1 MPDGDAP
8 RVKNLVHEMEVWKQ
22 RCAGELITQKNW
34 DATWGFLKT
43 PRTEEPDG
51 HEAQAL
57 KKVFDKFDINKD
69 GTLSVFEFAKGLVP
83 ADARVP
89 PFTSICKFLG
99 KHDKDSN
106 FVIDFGEFIRLAASL
121 KAGKLP
127 GIGPL
132 DVVTMKKPSP
142 SDMLEAGQ
150 SRQEMPKSIQKMLNS
165 DLGDTKDN
173 TDTVPPKFKQ
183 RLDKLKPPKERFT
196 HPVTTQQEV
205 GWHKPIE
212 MFGVSHHGR
221 RMCQDLWAEKNP
233 DQHRF

>member
-43 PRTEEPDG
+43 PRTEEPDSAEG
-51 HEAQAL
+51 QAL
-57 KKVFDKFDINKD
+57 KKVFDKFDVNKD
-69 GTLSVFEFAKGLVP
+69 GSLSVFEFAKMLTSAGKE
-83 ADARVP
+83 P
-89 PFTSICKFLG
+89 PFVSLCKYLS
-99 KHDKDSN
+99 KHDQDSN
-106 FVIDFGEFIRLAASL
+106 FIISFNEFVRLAAAL
-121 KAGKLP
+121 KMGKVP
-127 GIGPL
+127 GVGPI

-142 SDMLEAGQ
+142 SDMLEQ
-150 SRQEMPKSIQKMLNS
+150 SRQDMPKSIQNLLDS
-165 DLGDTKDN
+165 GDGDKKDSS
-173 TDTVPPKFKQ
+173 DTVPPKFKQ
-183 RLDKLKPPKERFT
+183 RLDKLKPPKERFS
-196 HPVTTQQEV
+196 HPVTTMQEV

-221 RMCQDLWAEKNP
+221 KMCKELWAEKNP